1 MLEAVKVSPDNG
13 GACCKV
19 AVTANLDSS
28 RARWRE
34 RSQVRD
40 EETNLQIKQ
49 RSLRRK
55 KDAPPCLNFLTRK
68 APYKG
73 LGADSEE
80 KHEPVGDIDTVVVD
94 SLKALDLER
103 PIRVADIPQVRYEGP
118 QGFDGT
124 RTSCCSYPRAPMLG
138 DPQVCRTAF
147 FLAACGLGPARRV
160 VPR

>member
-1 MLEAVKVSPDNG
+1 VLEAVKVSPDNG

-103 PIRVADIPQVRYEGP
+103 PIREAGRYRRLTWPAGLVPLAAADLAPRFVCPDRLS
-118 QGFDGT
+118 T
-124 RTSCCSYPRAPMLG
+124 RKSARTSTRFG
-138 DPQVCRTAF
+138 R
-147 FLAACGLGPARRV
+147 GPPGGV
-160 VPR
+160 TQ

>member
-80 KHEPVGDIDTVVVD
+80 KHEPVSDIDTVLVD
-94 SLKALDLER
+94 SLKALDPKR
-103 PIRVADIPQVRYEGP
+103 PIREADIRPSGQAP
-118 QGFDGT
+118 
-124 RTSCCSYPRAPMLG
+124 CSQNRLCASLLTVKASL
-138 DPQVCRTAF
+138 Q
-147 FLAACGLGPARRV
+147 
-160 VPR
+160 

>member
-55 KDAPPCLNFLTRK
+55 KDAPPRLNFLTRK

-80 KHEPVGDIDTVVVD
+80 KHEPASDINAVVVD
-94 SLKALDLER
+94 SLKALDPKR
-103 PIRVADIPQVRYEGP
+103 PIREADIRQLPWQVRFGP
-118 QGFDGT
+118 GVNNSELLLSLCQ
-124 RTSCCSYPRAPMLG
+124 
-138 DPQVCRTAF
+138 
-147 FLAACGLGPARRV
+147 
-160 VPR
+160 

>member
-94 SLKALDLER
+94 SLKALDAER
-103 PIRVADIPQVRYEGP
+103 PIREAD
-118 QGFDGT
+118 
-124 RTSCCSYPRAPMLG
+124 M
-138 DPQVCRTAF
+138 
-147 FLAACGLGPARRV
+147 FLAESFRFQGIDDLLRQQSLTTTLRLLALDLPVVTPAGNL
-160 VPR
+160 